1 MLMLCRIEKA
11 YFLLSSMPGDYFK
24 NPVSMLGS
32 VLKPIVS
39 IMHVLIKLNCMP
51 TVTMDSKMQLEQG
64 SRRMR
69 RDWVVESSSLQ
80 LSLPLLDIRNSYIR
94 MQWLFVVIMVEQISS
109 SHLK

>member
-1 MLMLCRIEKA
+1 MLLHCKIVRV

-51 TVTMDSKMQLEQG
+51 TVTMDSKVQLEQEL
-64 SRRMR
+64 RMML
-69 RDWVVESSSLQ
+69 RDWAVE
-80 LSLPLLDIRNSYIR
+80 
-94 MQWLFVVIMVEQISS
+94 
-109 SHLK
+109 